1 MRLLG
6 SCHAFATP
14 KVSDTGADSLQWCW
28 LVFEMLLPACAALV
42 QEVGRLE
49 QGVSLSDN
57 GGDWETLLWLGHHGR
72 S

>member
-1 MRLLG
+1 MVRSVIAG
-6 SCHAFATP
+6 V
-14 KVSDTGADSLQWCW
+14 K
-28 LVFEMLLPACAALV
+28 MALV

-57 GGDWETLLWLGHHGR
+57 GGDWETLLWVGHHGR